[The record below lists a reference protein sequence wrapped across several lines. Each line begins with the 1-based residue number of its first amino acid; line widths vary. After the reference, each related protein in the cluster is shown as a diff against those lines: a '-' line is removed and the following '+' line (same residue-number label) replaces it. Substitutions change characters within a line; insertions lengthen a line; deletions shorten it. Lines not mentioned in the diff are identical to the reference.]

1 MKITVERDTLLEAVS
16 NVSRAVSAK
25 SNISALEGILMK
37 ARDGSLFLC
46 AYDLELGIST
56 SISAAVEIPGELVL
70 NAKLFSEMI
79 RRMPSQKILIE
90 SDEKLLTKVQCGV
103 IQFDILG
110 IPATEFPELPNVN
123 DSEQVEIPQNVLK
136 SMIDQTLFAISS
148 DESKPVHTGSL
159 FEIRE
164 GSLRI
169 VSVDGFRLAIR
180 TEPIGCE
187 KELRFIVPGKTLSD
201 VSKLLADEEEPAQI
215 NLSRKH
221 VVMGIG
227 GYHVTSRL
235 LEGDFLDYQKAIP
248 TDQVLDV
255 TVNTRRFIECVE
267 RMSLLINDRLKS
279 PLTLQFDED
288 RIKLNCSTSIGK
300 SCDELECKAAGEKLK
315 MGFNNKYLL
324 DALKAS
330 GCDEV
335 RLKINGALAPLRIL
349 PPQGE
354 NFLFLIL
361 PVRLKNE

>member
-1 MKITVERDTLLEAVS
+1 MEAVS

-37 ARDGSLFLC
+37 AKNDGLYLC

-56 SISAAVEIPGELVL
+56 TIEADVDTPGEIVL
-70 NAKLFSEMI
+70 NAKLFSEMV
-79 RRMPSQKILIE
+79 RRMPSQKIQIE
-90 SDEKLLTKVQCGV
+90 SDEKLLTKIQGGV

-110 IPATEFPELPNVN
+110 IPATEFPELPNV
-123 DSEQVEIPQNVLK
+123 DDGEQIEVPQSTLK
-136 SMIDQTLFAISS
+136 SMIDQTLFAIST

-159 FEIRE
+159 FELQN
-164 GSLRI
+164 STLRI

-180 TEPIGCE
+180 TEPIISD

-201 VSKLLADEEEPAQI
+201 ISKLLSEKEEIAVL

-221 VVMGIG
+221 IVFKIG
-227 GYHVTSRL
+227 KYHVTSRL
-235 LEGDFLDYQKAIP
+235 LEGDFLDYRKAVP
-248 TDQVLDV
+248 TDQILDV

-279 PLTLQFDED
+279 PLTLQFEED
-288 RIKLNCSTSIGK
+288 RIKLHCSTSIGR
-300 SCDELECKAAGEKLK
+300 SSDELECKSVGEKLK

-349 PPQGE
+349 PPNGE
-354 NFLFLIL
+354 SFLFLIL